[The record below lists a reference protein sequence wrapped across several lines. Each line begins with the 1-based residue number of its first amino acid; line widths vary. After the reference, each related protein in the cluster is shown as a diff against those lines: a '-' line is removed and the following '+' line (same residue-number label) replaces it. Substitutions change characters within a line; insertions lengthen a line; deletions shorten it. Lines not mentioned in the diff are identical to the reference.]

1 MQTIRLPWSNL
12 LTWKRTEPTKKLR
25 RQHTT
30 KWSVLPGWFTS
41 SRPNFMTNQ
50 QCYFFISIFGCL
62 SLTTILFEVVL
73 SSSDDQ
79 RYKKSTKM
87 GSYFFFSLNK
97 KHSPSK
103 NVLSLHR
110 WVWAYDSLEKILSL
124 MRFFAWLKAKCC
136 STHARSYSSIYKLIK
151 IIFIITM
158 LYCNT
163 SIYYV
168 NLHICLLFWE
178 KLEPEIVE
186 SNSPYQKP
194 VPKWPNPVLNSF
206 IMHYTT
212 LDEGV
217 SYHM

>member
-30 KWSVLPGWFTS
+30 KWRFYRDGLLHLVQISLPI
-41 SRPNFMTNQ
+41 NNV
-50 QCYFFISIFGCL
+50 IFSFL
-62 SLTTILFEVVL
+62 SLAACRWPQFCLRLFWVPLTISATRNRQKWEVI
-73 SSSDDQ
+73 S
-79 RYKKSTKM
+79 
-87 GSYFFFSLNK
+87 FFRWTK

>member
-1 MQTIRLPWSNL
+1 MEAN
-12 LTWKRTEPTKKLR
+12 RTSKEASK
-25 RQHTT
+25 TT
-30 KWSVLPGWFTS
+30 HHKMERSTGMV
-41 SRPNFMTNQ
+41 
-50 QCYFFISIFGCL
+50 YFISSKFHDQSTMLFFHFYLWLLVVDHNFVWGCSEFL
-62 SLTTILFEVVL
+62 WRSALQEIDKNGKLFL
-73 SSSDDQ
+73 
-79 RYKKSTKM
+79 
-87 GSYFFFSLNK
+87 FFVEQK

-186 SNSPYQKP
+186 SNFTY
-194 VPKWPNPVLNSF
+194 
-206 IMHYTT
+206 
-212 LDEGV
+212 
-217 SYHM
+217 